1 MSMHVKKGDSV
12 VVLSGVDKG
21 KRGKVIR
28 AIPKEGKV
36 VLEGINLKK
45 KHQRPRREGRKGQI
59 IDIAMPIDASNVALE
74 GKSKK
79 KK

>member
-1 MSMHVKKGDSV
+1 MHVKKGDSV

>member
-1 MSMHVKKGDSV
+1 MHVKKGDSV

-36 VLEGINLKK
+36 ILEGINLKK

>member
-1 MSMHVKKGDSV
+1 MHVKKGDSV

-21 KRGKVIR
+21 KRGKEIR

-36 VLEGINLKK
+36 ILEGINLKK

>member
-1 MSMHVKKGDSV
+1 MHVKKGDSV

-59 IDIAMPIDASNVALE
+59 INIAMPIDASNVALE